1 MEKINWT
8 EIFIDEIYDRAPRKV
23 YSTNKTVVKSIDDTW
38 SVDLLDLVDYGLKNN
53 RGYCYDFVIIDNSSM
68 YGWGVPLKNKYAS
81 IIEDAFAE
89 TLTESK
95 RKPKWIEADDGKE
108 FANKIFESYLKS

>member
-1 MEKINWT
+1 
-8 EIFIDEIYDRAPRKV
+8 
-23 YSTNKTVVKSIDDTW
+23 
-38 SVDLLDLVDYGLKNN
+38 
-53 RGYCYDFVIIDNSSM
+53 M
-68 YGWGVPLKNKYAS
+68 YGWGFPLKNKYAS

-108 FANKIFESYLKS
+108 FANKILESYLKS